1 MQEKFFQ
8 INSPQVIREFFDDE
22 AVIVNL
28 ELGIYYSLDSI
39 GAIVW
44 GLIEQGASNTQIVE
58 KLSQM
63 FKQPPN
69 NMEKDIEEFIDLL
82 LKEELVATTDNA
94 SLTSF
99 DSINIDNKLTYSKP
113 TLNKYTDMQ
122 ELLLLDPI
130 HEVDEEG
137 WPNIKS
143 KQAAK

>member
-1 MQEKFFQ
+1 MQKKFFQ

-28 ELGIYYSLDSI
+28 ELGIYYSLDPV
-39 GAIVW
+39 GAMIW

-58 KLSQM
+58 KLSQT
-63 FKQPPN
+63 FKLSTN
-69 NMEKDIEEFIDLL
+69 IEKDIEEFIDLL
-82 LKEELVATTDNA
+82 LAEELIAATDKA
-94 SLTSF
+94 CLTSLN
-99 DSINIDNKLTYSKP
+99 SISKDLNYSKP

-143 KQAAK
+143 KQATK

>member
-82 LKEELVATTDNA
+82 LKEELIAATDNA

>member
-1 MQEKFFQ
+1 MQKKFFQ

-28 ELGIYYSLDSI
+28 ELGIYYSLDPI
-39 GAIVW
+39 GAMIW

-58 KLSQM
+58 KLSQT
-63 FKQPPN
+63 FKLSTN
-69 NMEKDIEEFIDLL
+69 IEKDIEEFIDLL
-82 LKEELVATTDNA
+82 LAEELIAATDKTFLA
-94 SLTSF
+94 SLDF
-99 DSINIDNKLTYSKP
+99 INKDNKLNYSKP

-130 HEVDEEG
+130 HEVDGEG

-143 KQAAK
+143 KQATK

>member
-1 MQEKFFQ
+1 MQKKFFQ

-28 ELGIYYSLDSI
+28 ELGIYYSLDPI
-39 GAIVW
+39 GAMVW

-58 KLSQM
+58 QLSQT
-63 FKQPPN
+63 FNLSSN
-69 NMEKDIEEFIDLL
+69 NIGKDIEEFIDLL
-82 LKEELVATTDNA
+82 LAEQLVAETDNA
-94 SLTSF
+94 PLTLF
-99 DSINIDNKLTYSKP
+99 DSISKDNRLNYSKP

-130 HEVDEEG
+130 HEVDGEG

-143 KQAAK
+143 KQATK

>member
-63 FKQPPN
+63 FKLSTN
-69 NMEKDIEEFIDLL
+69 IEKDIEEFIDLL
-82 LKEELVATTDNA
+82 LKEELIAATDNA

>member
-1 MQEKFFQ
+1 MQEKSFQ

-63 FKQPPN
+63 FKLSTN
-69 NMEKDIEEFIDLL
+69 IEKDVEEFIDLL
-82 LKEELVATTDNA
+82 LKEELIAATDNA

>member
-137 WPNIKS
+137 WPNIKN

>member
-63 FKQPPN
+63 FKLSTN
-69 NMEKDIEEFIDLL
+69 IEKDIEEFIDLL
-82 LKEELVATTDNA
+82 LKEELIAATDNA

-137 WPNIKS
+137 WPNIKN

>member
-63 FKQPPN
+63 FKLSTN
-69 NMEKDIEEFIDLL
+69 IEKDIEEFIDLL

>member
-58 KLSQM
+58 KLSQT

-69 NMEKDIEEFIDLL
+69 NIEKDIEEFIDLL

>member
-1 MQEKFFQ
+1 MQKKFFQ
-8 INSPQVIREFFDDE
+8 IDSPQVIREFFDDE

-28 ELGIYYSLDSI
+28 ELGIYYSLDPV
-39 GAIVW
+39 GAMIW

-58 KLSQM
+58 KLSQT
-63 FKQPPN
+63 FKLSTN
-69 NMEKDIEEFIDLL
+69 IEKDIEEFIDLL
-82 LKEELVATTDNA
+82 LAEELIAATDNA
-94 SLTSF
+94 CLASL
-99 DSINIDNKLTYSKP
+99 DSINEDTKLNYSKP

-143 KQAAK
+143 KQATK

>member
-63 FKQPPN
+63 FKLSTN
-69 NMEKDIEEFIDLL
+69 IEKDIEEFIDLL
-82 LKEELVATTDNA
+82 LKEELIATTDNA

-99 DSINIDNKLTYSKP
+99 DSINIDNKLTYNKP
-113 TLNKYTDMQ
+113 TLSKYTDMQ

-137 WPNIKS
+137 WPNIKN